1 MESFKIAIII
11 LILIAIM
18 NNQKL
23 EKMFNKMF
31 NKIPK
36 KVKPYSFLVIGII
49 GLVIIMNSNKNVKID
64 FFSQEDSVFQK
75 AYKGLFGVK
84 HPHTIGGMGGPDKHS
99 HVEGDTPIDPI
110 TGQHQHR
117 VAETVTST
125 PEPLT
130 PEPLTP
136 EPLTPEPLTPE
147 PEAFSF

>member
-11 LILIAIM
+11 LILIAVM

-23 EKMFNKMF
+23 EKMI

-36 KVKPYSFLVIGII
+36 KVKSYIPFLVVGII
-49 GLVIIMNSNKNVKID
+49 GVVIMNSYKNAKID
-64 FFSQEDSVFQK
+64 FFSQEDTIFQK
-75 AYKGLFGVK
+75 TYKGLFGVK
-84 HPHTIGGMGGPDKHS
+84 HSHTIGGIGGPDKHL
-99 HVEGDTPIDPI
+99 HDEGATPIDPV

-136 EPLTPEPLTPE
+136 EPLTPEP
-147 PEAFSF
+147 EAFSF